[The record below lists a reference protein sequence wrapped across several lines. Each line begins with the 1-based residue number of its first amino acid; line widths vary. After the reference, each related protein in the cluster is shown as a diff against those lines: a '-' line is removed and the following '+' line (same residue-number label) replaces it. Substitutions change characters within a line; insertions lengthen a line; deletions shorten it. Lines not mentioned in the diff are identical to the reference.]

1 MTNEDAFTRIKATES
16 CFVVW
21 SPALNEVVTVTPCK
35 AGNQAPDVV
44 LEAMTAGD
52 GPKVGRFFISATV
65 TMNTLR
71 DQQTE
76 IARTAQRVRILHT
89 LPAWDTEQLIVPLE
103 TGVFPATFSARDDGE
118 LLIRELYYARV
129 NQLSPQQLA
138 RLDALAAETS
148 SSALGSNTRC
158 NLECALAVMRADRS
172 RLEHLWEP
180 RIARNGHAQWSN
192 LITAVGDLALHRDDI
207 IATLVRMVETAWPF
221 QIRFESMLAL
231 GKIGAPAGEPA
242 AASIATH
249 IYDSSEEV
257 SAVRDQVLSR
267 IRTPRSAWKP
277 CGVCVRGMVRR
288 VGHWNFT
295 ECSQCLGIGH
305 VPVAAASL

>member
-1 MTNEDAFTRIKATES
+1 MEVSRLDYAQFSRSVRAQPTMTNEDAFTRIKATES

-89 LPAWDTEQLIVPLE
+89 LPAWDTGATDRAAIE

-118 LLIRELYYARV
+118 LLIRNSTTRVSISCRHSNSPGSTRLRLKRPRARW
-129 NQLSPQQLA
+129 A
-138 RLDALAAETS
+138 TTLAAIWNAPSPSCVRIGAGS
-148 SSALGSNTRC
+148 STCGSRDCPERTRAVEQ
-158 NLECALAVMRADRS
+158 LDHRRWRPCAPPGRYYRDACKDG
-172 RLEHLWEP
+172 
-180 RIARNGHAQWSN
+180 RNGM
-192 LITAVGDLALHRDDI
+192 AV
-207 IATLVRMVETAWPF
+207 P
-221 QIRFESMLAL
+221 IRFESMLAL
-231 GKIGAPAGEPA
+231 GNIGAPAGEPA
-242 AASIATH
+242 ETSIATH

-267 IRTPRSAWKP
+267 IRTPRTPGNRAECVSEAWSA
-277 CGVCVRGMVRR
+277 G
-288 VGHWNFT
+288 
-295 ECSQCLGIGH
+295 
-305 VPVAAASL
+305 